1 MTGSY
6 VGQFICWIFPG
17 NRFLVRTVNRF
28 LGRTVNRFLARTV
41 FMYDSSNRFL
51 GQLICLTCS

>member
-28 LGRTVNRFLARTV
+28 LGRTVNRFLART
-41 FMYDSSNRFL
+41 
-51 GQLICLTCS
+51 